1 MTGPGSCCLFDFHS
15 HTTFNIWHEDES
27 AIDYFHTYPF
37 YLTSTP
43 LNRQSGD
50 VWDHQCAS
58 KLGHSVFA
66 SEKQSLGFCVGVVN
80 TAVFAFGGTCKIDH
94 ISLSPVFPLL
104 LLVIVHLCTAEEEL
118 CSSSEESSSVQI
130 IQPIQQSRTNNTSAN
145 QTNNKDGCRQIY
157 RRTPPSSR
165 PHLQQQR
172 RQNHLRLDLHLRPLS
187 LLSLRPNSSSHL
199 LPQHFRCHSE
209 WRADQIDVFF
219 Q

>member
-1 MTGPGSCCLFDFHS
+1 MCLQAWPLRICLRETIAWFLCWCSQHCCLCVWGALARL
-15 HTTFNIWHEDES
+15 TT
-27 AIDYFHTYPF
+27 
-37 YLTSTP
+37 
-43 LNRQSGD
+43 
-50 VWDHQCAS
+50 
-58 KLGHSVFA
+58 
-66 SEKQSLGFCVGVVN
+66 
-80 TAVFAFGGTCKIDH
+80 
-94 ISLSPVFPLL
+94 SLSPVFPLL

-130 IQPIQQSRTNNTSAN
+130 IQPIQQSRTNNTPAN